1 MCHVSVGAHLFR
13 VVTTSTYPLSGAHD
27 LVEQNAISFSQ
38 GNRPRSPT
46 GWQQMILPALRARAV
61 SFEDSAME

>member
-1 MCHVSVGAHLFR
+1 M
-13 VVTTSTYPLSGAHD
+13 VTTSTYPLSGAHD
-27 LVEQNAISFSQ
+27 LVEQNAISFGQ

-61 SFEDSAME
+61 SFEDSAMK